1 MTKPKI
7 YFGVLGAVIPFYRG
21 APPYSLQARTRRPLI
36 HFHIFFYDVSILI
49 HHHPCQCWV
58 PVDVTERKGRERDK
72 REREGRT
79 FTMEA
84 FLLFSGKRSRKQV
97 MENTLK
103 NLLCFSL
110 TKVDFPFTFI
120 F

>member
-49 HHHPCQCWV
+49 HHHPCQCWL
-58 PVDVTERKGRERDK
+58 PVDVRERKGRERGT
-72 REREGRT
+72 REKERVEHLQWR
-79 FTMEA
+79 
-84 FLLFSGKRSRKQV
+84 LFSCFPEKEA
-97 MENTLK
+97 ENK
-103 NLLCFSL
+103 
-110 TKVDFPFTFI
+110 
-120 F
+120 